1 MFSIASLVQKA
12 QEYIEPTL
20 SSSIGASDR
29 RAAKATLF
37 RHQFRLP
44 NSQNPLHEITA
55 ELILLNH
62 LNGPSKSTS
71 ASSEAKSTS
80 RGQGIRYA
88 GKLHLSEQFLCF
100 STQGSSFLSSAS
112 TSASSVFTGNTRGAG
127 PVGNGFTLP
136 LCSVRRVERLNSQN
150 YMFSLAITL
159 WNGNSD
165 AGAKQGKSSLPVHKI
180 ILHLAGSR
188 QQCDRFC
195 DGLKKGLRGAV
206 KDLEK
211 LKNVVQECYSE
222 YLLASGGKNTSS
234 TEKKEADDQKGESSE
249 AHQPPDAGLG
259 MIFRYPGDARKLR
272 DRSKMRLWG
281 EYLRGRAADS
291 SNGEVLLNLA
301 LYRSRKWSQRYNY
314 SPTYLSQTHQG
325 WFAE

>member
-20 SSSIGASDR
+20 STSIGALDR

-44 NSQNPLHEITA
+44 DTQSPLHEIAA

-62 LNGPSKSTS
+62 LNGSSNKNNS
-71 ASSEAKSTS
+71 AASEAKNPSKAS
-80 RGQGIRYA
+80 PVRYA

-100 STQGSSFLSSAS
+100 STQGSSFLSTAS
-112 TSASSVFTGNTRGAG
+112 TSASSIFTGNTHGAG
-127 PVGNGFTLP
+127 PAGNGFTLP
-136 LCSVRRVERLNSQN
+136 LCSVRRVERLNNQN

-159 WNGNSD
+159 WNGSSD
-165 AGAKQGKSSLPVHKI
+165 AGTKEGKNPLPVHKI
-180 ILHLAGSR
+180 VLHLDGSR
-188 QQCDRFC
+188 HQCDRFC
-195 DGLKKGLRGAV
+195 DGLKKGLREAV

-222 YLLASGGKNTSS
+222 YLLASGGKASYS
-234 TEKKEADDQKGESSE
+234 EKQSEGDQKGESSE
-249 AHQPPDAGLG
+249 ARQPPDAGLG
-259 MIFRYPGDARKLR
+259 MIFKYPGDARKLR

-281 EYLRGRAADS
+281 EYLRGRTPS
-291 SNGEVLLNLA
+291 L
-301 LYRSRKWSQRYNY
+301 
-314 SPTYLSQTHQG
+314 
-325 WFAE
+325 

>member
-20 SSSIGASDR
+20 STSIGTSDR

-44 NSQNPLHEITA
+44 DSQNPLHEITA

-62 LNGPSKSTS
+62 LNGSSKSTAATSENRS
-71 ASSEAKSTS
+71 ASSSH
-80 RGQGIRYA
+80 GIRYA

-100 STQGSSFLSSAS
+100 STQGSSFLNSAS
-112 TSASSVFTGNTRGAG
+112 TSASSVFTGNTHGAG

-159 WNGNSD
+159 WNGSND
-165 AGAKQGKSSLPVHKI
+165 AGSKQGKSSLPVHKI

-188 QQCDRFC
+188 HQCDRFC
-195 DGLKKGLRGAV
+195 DGLKKGLREAV

-211 LKNVVQECYSE
+211 LKNVVRGCYSE
-222 YLLASGGKNTSS
+222 YLLALGGKSS
-234 TEKKEADDQKGESSE
+234 SSEKKGTDDQKGESSE
-249 AHQPPDAGLG
+249 ARQPPDAGLG

-281 EYLRGRAADS
+281 EYLRGRILS
-291 SNGEVLLNLA
+291 LLFDQISLKFV
-301 LYRSRKWSQRYNY
+301 SYNFREWPQCY
-314 SPTYLSQTHQG
+314 NHSPTYLSQTYSR
-325 WFAE
+325 WTTK